1 MTTAK
6 RDGSGPAALEVL
18 VVDDAPR
25 IRSTLSLCL
34 EEDGHR
40 VESARTWDEALHAAR
55 RRPFDAA
62 FVDIR
67 LGDRSGLD
75 LIPELLDQ
83 LPWLKVLVIT
93 AHATVESAVEA
104 MKRGA
109 VDYLQKPFS
118 TTEVRLAVRKIAEVR
133 NLEERV
139 ANLEEMV
146 EESAPS
152 ALLQSADPEMTRVLE
167 TAREVAPTDATVLLR
182 GESGTGKGVL
192 ARAIHAWSPRAEA
205 PFGVAH
211 CPSFN
216 ADLLESELFGH
227 MQGAFTGAVR
237 SNPGRVSRC
246 GGGSLLLDEI
256 GELPPTIQPK
266 LLRFVQSRE
275 YERVGDPEPRTA
287 DVRLIASTNRSL
299 EKAVQE
305 GRFREDLYYRLNVIE
320 LTIPPLRRR
329 SDDILTLAHRFL
341 AFYSRK
347 HDRRSPGFTPEAE
360 RALEA
365 HSWPGNVRELEN
377 AVERAVILSRSK
389 PIGPGL
395 LPFAEV
401 SGSAPPRI
409 GEPVTIKE
417 VEAEHIRR
425 VVARCETLEEAAEI
439 LGIDST
445 TLWRRRKRHDI

>member
-1 MTTAK
+1 MQ
-6 RDGSGPAALEVL
+6 DGAPSLEVL

-25 IRSTLSLCL
+25 IRLTLSMCL
-34 EEDGHR
+34 EDDGHR
-40 VESARTWDEALHAAR
+40 VESARTYDEALHAAR

-67 LGDRSGLD
+67 LGNRSGLD
-75 LIPELLDQ
+75 LIPELLDH
-83 LPWLKVLVIT
+83 LPWLKILVIT

-118 TTEVRLAVRKIAEVR
+118 TADVRLAIRKIAEFR

-139 ANLEEMV
+139 ANLEELL
-146 EESAPS
+146 EDSSPA
-152 ALLQSADPEMTRVLE
+152 ALLDSRDPEMARLLE
-167 TAREVAPTDATVLLR
+167 TAREVASTDATILLR
-182 GESGTGKGVL
+182 GESGTGKGIL
-192 ARAIHAWSPRAEA
+192 ARAIHAWSTRAEA

-227 MQGAFTGAVR
+227 VRGAFTGAIR
-237 SNPGRVSRC
+237 SNPGRVARSA
-246 GGGSLLLDEI
+246 GGTLLLDEI
-256 GELPPTIQPK
+256 GDLPQALQPK

-275 YERVGDPEPRTA
+275 YERVGDPETRTA
-287 DVRLIASTNRSL
+287 DVRLIAATNRSL
-299 EKAVQE
+299 EQAVEE

-329 SDDILTLAHRFL
+329 LGDVLPLARRFL

-347 HDRRSPGFTPEAE
+347 HDRESPGFTPEAE

-365 HSWPGNVRELEN
+365 HEWPGNVRELEN
-377 AVERAVILSRSK
+377 AVERAVILSRSR
-389 PIGPGL
+389 PIGPRL
-395 LPFAEV
+395 LPFAADPGPAAPRLGELV
-401 SGSAPPRI
+401 SL
-409 GEPVTIKE
+409 KE
-417 VEAEHIRR
+417 LEAEHIRR
-425 VVARCETLEEAAEI
+425 VVARCDTLEEAAEI
-439 LGIDST
+439 LGIDPT
-445 TLWRRRKRHDI
+445 TLWRRRKEHDI